1 MNYHPAIIS
10 NLAQDNQTFSG
21 LEAVPLDKPPYN
33 ENWLQNLIHSHP
45 SLVPAGEVEACFEN
59 LVPVLREFTL
69 PSGFL
74 DNFYITPEGYPVL
87 VEVKLWKNQEARRKV
102 VAQILEY
109 AKDFTALSYE
119 AINTEIRKQI
129 RDRKWGPNPLY
140 EIVTGYVANSPAEAT
155 FVDRVS
161 RNLREGR
168 FLLLILGDGIREEMA
183 ELARYLMHHSL
194 RYAFGMVEIRL
205 FTLPDGSVLALPR
218 VLAKTQTIE
227 RHVTVV
233 TTQGGGISVTTPV
246 PVISE
251 KIEKTSL
258 STDEFYELLAKQ
270 DSQNVVWVKDLLNK
284 LSDLPIDVQTGSRG
298 ESLMLKAP
306 APDGGQIQLIYIT
319 PTGIEFWGVP
329 NKNLKD
335 PAWQAISKAYLEQI
349 SETIPGARIKAFDS
363 GHMDIKLGDKKVP
376 PSALQNKTDIIS
388 DAIRQ
393 VLKDAEAY
401 YEAAGAEKAA

>member
-1 MNYHPAIIS
+1 MHFYPAIIS
-10 NLAQDNQTFSG
+10 NLSQAEQKFSSI
-21 LEAVPLDKPPYN
+21 EPVPLDKPPYN
-33 ENWLQNLIHSHP
+33 ENWLQNLIHNHP

-69 PSGFL
+69 PSGYL
-74 DNFYITPEGYPVL
+74 DNFYVTPEGYPVL

-109 AKDFTALSYE
+109 AKDFAALSYE
-119 AINTEIRKQI
+119 DINLEIRRQLK
-129 RDRKWGPNPLY
+129 DRKWGPNPLH
-140 EIVTGYVANSPAEAT
+140 EIVSAHVANPPAEAT

-183 ELARYLMHHSL
+183 ELAGYLMHHSL

-205 FTLPDGSVLALPR
+205 FTLPDGAVLALPR

-233 TTQGGGISVTTPV
+233 TTQGGGVSVTATA

-251 KIEKTSL
+251 KVEKTSL
-258 STDEFYELLAKQ
+258 STDEFYELLARQ
-270 DSQNVVWVKDLLNK
+270 DPQNVVWLKALLNN
-284 LSDLPIDVQTGSRG
+284 LSDLPVDVQAGSRG

-306 APDGGQIQLIYIT
+306 APDGGQLQLMLVS
-319 PTGIEFWGVP
+319 PVGVEFWGVP

-335 PAWQAISKAYLEQI
+335 PAWQKLSQAYLDRI
-349 SETIPGARIKAFDS
+349 AKTIPGARIKEFPS
-363 GHMDIKLGDKKVP
+363 GHMDIKMGEKKVT
-376 PSALQNKTDIIS
+376 A
-388 DAIRQ
+388 
-393 VLKDAEAY
+393 
-401 YEAAGAEKAA
+401 